1 MQDNVWIT
9 LLGLQSSEDKKW
21 QIEIVGHD
29 LSDVVAA
36 SEHLNT
42 LLAQVQ
48 ADASGIQHAHNII
61 LDEREGIMV
70 QLQRDEDWWPNHAD
84 TVVPRL
90 LPDEVMDEPGNF
102 RQEVLHSTQ
111 VDSIRTAIESSLERI
126 RSRKGAYD
134 FAVRL
139 GCIALKSRHT
149 SNDKL
154 GQRFTKKTFLKDING
169 PVELDVKKWQVHI
182 Q

>member
-1 MQDNVWIT
+1 MQDSVWIT
-9 LLGLQSSEDKKW
+9 LIGLQSSEDKKW
-21 QIEIVGHD
+21 QIEIVGHE
-29 LSDVVAA
+29 LGDVVTA
-36 SEHLNT
+36 SEHLKT
-42 LLAQVQ
+42 LLVQVE
-48 ADASGIQHAHNII
+48 ADASGIQHAHNVI

-90 LPDEVMDEPGNF
+90 PSDEMMDKPGNF

-111 VDSIRTAIESSLERI
+111 VDSIRTAIESSLERV

-139 GCIALKSRHT
+139 GCIALRSRHIGD
-149 SNDKL
+149 DKL
-154 GQRFTKKTFLKDING
+154 GQRFTKKTFLRNING
-169 PVELDVKKWQVHI
+169 PVELDVKKW
-182 Q
+182 